1 MKRIFTYIWKGI
13 LALVSLASIFF
24 ALKNKEIRDLSK
36 VIKENKKKEQM
47 VKKEITQLEGDKQ
60 ANKKE
65 IKKLKKELEATK
77 KEIEEMETV
86 YNSDDVDAAVKFLK
100 DFAND

>member
-1 MKRIFTYIWKGI
+1 MNKIFTYIWKGI
-13 LALVSLASIFF
+13 LALASIASIFF

-36 VIKENKKKEQM
+36 VIKDNKKKEKE
-47 VKKEITQLEGDKQ
+47 VKKEIAQLENNKQ

-65 IKKLKKELEATK
+65 IEKLKGDLDNTK

-86 YNSDDVDAAVKFLK
+86 YKSDDVDAAVKFLK
-100 DFAND
+100 DFANG